1 MTAPLLAAGLWIALV
16 CLAGCDVD
24 APDSPMTA
32 APRSTSVPPRA
43 TALPLPSIAVEPC
56 TAPSLRASGPLDARD
71 EAALASC
78 VRPSTGPGSAAREC
92 GKEKDVA
99 PIDHARLAAAVRP
112 LDLATLAHVRSI
124 AAKGRAEERR
134 TNAFGLVGDSMT
146 VSGAFLRARPR
157 ALDPIVAKSLENDR
171 GESIIDWYA
180 GAKAT
185 RIRGAWTD
193 SFGAPRAAKVGA
205 RAPWPLVGGEHSP
218 LMTMV
223 RDLSPAVAVVL
234 FGGNDAAYTSHKPLD
249 ELSDTF
255 ARDLEAVIDAL
266 EARGIIPV
274 LNTLARH
281 GSAPGFEDCAAGRE
295 LTNWRI
301 AVQTNALSAR
311 VVEIACRRHLPLID
325 VRDALDTAVNLG
337 LGPDQIHP
345 SGYALGPEILDP
357 RGLRCGYN
365 VRNYVTLLML
375 RRIRELVF
383 ERDASGNRAT
393 TP

>member
-1 MTAPLLAAGLWIALV
+1 MTRALGAALLLVGL
-16 CLAGCDVD
+16 GCDVEQAGTPKT
-24 APDSPMTA
+24 APPQPASVVSPPPTA
-32 APRSTSVPPRA
+32 RAVVP
-43 TALPLPSIAVEPC
+43 SAVPTVEAC
-56 TAPSLRASGPLDARD
+56 TAPSLNATAPLDGRD
-71 EAALASC
+71 EAALGVC
-78 VRPSTGPGSAAREC
+78 VRPSTGPGRAAREC
-92 GKEKDVA
+92 GKEKDST
-99 PIDHARLAAAVRP
+99 PIDYARLAAAVRP
-112 LDLATLAHVRSI
+112 LDAATLSHVRSI
-124 AAKGRAEERR
+124 AARGRAEERR
-134 TNAFGLVGDSMT
+134 PDAFGLVGDSMT
-146 VSGAFLRARPR
+146 VSGAFLRSLPR
-157 ALDPIVAKSLENDR
+157 ALDPVIAKSLENDR

-218 LMTMV
+218 LATMV

-249 ELSDTF
+249 ALTATF
-255 ARDLEAVIDAL
+255 AKDLEAIIDAL
-266 EARGIIPV
+266 EARGVIPI

-281 GSAPGFEDCAAGRE
+281 GSAPGFEDCGEGRD
-295 LTNWRI
+295 LSNWRI
-301 AVQTNALSAR
+301 AVQTNAISAR

-345 SGYALGPEILDP
+345 SAYAGGSAILDAQS
-357 RGLRCGYN
+357 LRCGYN

-383 ERDASGNRAT
+383 DAEASGNQTR